1 MTHKQVDTLQR
12 ETNDCLK
19 RHDLY
24 SLFQVTL
31 LFPSMCITVNCDTLD
46 EMKMHVRLRR
56 EPKKKK
62 IHVICYMTELSF
74 FRLIGLFN
82 VTNIL
87 QYTETN
93 MKTAGKCNYLE
104 QKYII

>member
-1 MTHKQVDTLQR
+1 
-12 ETNDCLK
+12 
-19 RHDLY
+19 
-24 SLFQVTL
+24 
-31 LFPSMCITVNCDTLD
+31 
-46 EMKMHVRLRR
+46 
-56 EPKKKK
+56 
-62 IHVICYMTELSF
+62 MTELSF

-82 VTNIL
+82 VTNTL